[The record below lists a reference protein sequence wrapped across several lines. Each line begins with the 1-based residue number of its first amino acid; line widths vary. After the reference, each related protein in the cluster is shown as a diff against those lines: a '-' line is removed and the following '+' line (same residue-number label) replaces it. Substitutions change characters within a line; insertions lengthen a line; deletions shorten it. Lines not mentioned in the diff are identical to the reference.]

1 MNNVFGPHP
10 RRLVLV
16 FFDNILIYSKSM
28 KEHLEHLKVLFAF
41 LELHGL
47 MAKESKCV
55 FGSYQMTYLGHI
67 ITKERVS
74 KDPQKNPKSKGMAF
88 TKEY

>member
-1 MNNVFGPHP
+1 M
-10 RRLVLV
+10 
-16 FFDNILIYSKSM
+16 FFDNIMIYSKSM

-74 KDPQKNPKSKGMAF
+74 KDLQKNPKSKGMAF

>member
-1 MNNVFGPHP
+1 LFSAAAAAAVPNG
-10 RRLVLV
+10 
-16 FFDNILIYSKSM
+16 
-28 KEHLEHLKVLFAF
+28 HLKVLFAF

-55 FGSYQMTYLGHI
+55 FGSYQMTYLGHK

>member
-1 MNNVFGPHP
+1 
-10 RRLVLV
+10 V
-16 FFDNILIYSKSM
+16 FFDNIMIYSKSM
-28 KEHLEHLKVLFAF
+28 KKHLEHLKVLFAF

-74 KDPQKNPKSKGMAF
+74 KDLQKNPKSKGMAF